1 VGIMLTFIDTIGE
14 GTFTMFLL
22 VIAILLII
30 LSNHEH

>member
-1 VGIMLTFIDTIGE
+1 MGIMLTFIDTMGE

-22 VIAILLII
+22 VIVILLLI

>member
-22 VIAILLII
+22 IIVILLII
-30 LSNHEH
+30 LSNHED

>member
-1 VGIMLTFIDTIGE
+1 VGIMLTFIDTMGE

-22 VIAILLII
+22 VIVILLFI

>member
-1 VGIMLTFIDTIGE
+1 MLNFIDTMGE

-30 LSNHEH
+30 LSNHEN

>member
-1 VGIMLTFIDTIGE
+1 MLNFIDNLGE

-22 VIAILLII
+22 VIVILLFI

>member
-1 VGIMLTFIDTIGE
+1 MLTFIDTIGE

-30 LSNHEH
+30 LSNHEN

>member
-1 VGIMLTFIDTIGE
+1 MGIMLNFIDNLGE

-22 VIAILLII
+22 VIVILLFI

>member
-1 VGIMLTFIDTIGE
+1 MLTFIDTIGE